1 VFLCANKADLSPD
14 QWRVRKEEYETYA
27 RENNLSLYECSASSG
42 VNVGAMFVDL
52 GKHILLT
59 NRHALTKVE
68 PENGQT
74 GNSIILAEF
83 ADRQKKDKKT
93 SKSCCKS

>member
-1 VFLCANKADLSPD
+1 VDISLD
-14 QWRVRKEEYETYA
+14 QWRVRKEEYEAYA
-27 RENNLSLYECSASSG
+27 RENNLALFECSASSG
-42 VNVGAMFVDL
+42 VNVYTMFVDL

-59 NRHALTKVE
+59 NRHLLTKVE

-83 ADRQKKDKKT
+83 AERQKKDKKS